1 MIYEIRWDRQ
11 RSNYTRI
18 DEIESDKTNEASIR
32 KQARRSD
39 KDAQY
44 EKVLGNLL
52 KVWKNH

>member
-32 KQARRSD
+32 KKANDISLDHIKADWIRT
-39 KDAQY
+39 
-44 EKVLGNLL
+44 GFI
-52 KVWKNH
+52 